1 MSELS
6 MSATQPPAYFPPI
19 NASEPESRHPDNLA
33 SVWDW
38 MDNDTWQ
45 ANPLQAKR
53 PLGGSEGVPETQP
66 GTDDLLNIAMT
77 VIAGIGLT
85 VALTTAL
92 RIIFKRD

>member
-19 NASEPESRHPDNLA
+19 NAPEPESSQNLG
-33 SVWDW
+33 VWDW
-38 MDNDTWQ
+38 MDNETWP
-45 ANPLQAKR
+45 AGPLQAKR

-66 GTDDLLNIAMT
+66 DTDDLLNIAMT

-85 VALTTAL
+85 VAVTTAL
-92 RIIFKRD
+92 RIIFRRD